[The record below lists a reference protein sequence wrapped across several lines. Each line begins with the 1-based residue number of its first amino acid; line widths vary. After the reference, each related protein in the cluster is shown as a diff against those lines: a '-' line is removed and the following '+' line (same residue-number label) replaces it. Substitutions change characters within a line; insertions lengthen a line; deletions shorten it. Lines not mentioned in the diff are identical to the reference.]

1 MIARTQDLLMEANR
15 YIICLTIGPA
25 FFSAAIY
32 LCLARIVVIYGENLS
47 RVTPRTYTITFITCD
62 FIALVLQATG
72 GGLANTDSGTMGTH
86 IMVAGLSFQVASLL
100 LFIALSLE
108 FAWRVWSHI
117 NNRSLIHAN
126 IRQTQ
131 KFKLFLIGESP
142 YLYHI
147 RLS

>member
-1 MIARTQDLLMEANR
+1 MLMDANR
-15 YIICLTIGPA
+15 YIISLTIGPA

-32 LCLARIVVIYGENLS
+32 LCLARIVVLYGEDLS

-62 FIALVLQATG
+62 IIAFVLQATG
-72 GGLANTDSGTMGTH
+72 GGFANTDSGTMGTH

-117 NNRSLIHAN
+117 NNRSLNHAE
-126 IRQTQ
+126 IRQT
-131 KFKLFLIGESP
+131 KIFKYFLVGKP
-142 YLYHI
+142 PFLHHI
-147 RLS
+147 NLS